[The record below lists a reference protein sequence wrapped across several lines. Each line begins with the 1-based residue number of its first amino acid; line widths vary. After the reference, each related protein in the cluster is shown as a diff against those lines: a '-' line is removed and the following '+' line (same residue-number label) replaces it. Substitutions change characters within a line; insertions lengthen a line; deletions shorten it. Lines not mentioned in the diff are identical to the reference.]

1 VARSWLAKARR
12 DCAVG
17 VETLVL
23 LPIVVAGF
31 LRLVT
36 NPKIFPQPDSIEDA
50 IAFIDAVL
58 ESPGVELRATLDEW
72 PLFRAKL
79 LMLRLSGNLVTD
91 AAIASMVEAL
101 SEHLVTFDRD
111 FSRLLPA
118 RDLTLLN
125 PSD

>member
-1 VARSWLAKARR
+1 
-12 DCAVG
+12 
-17 VETLVL
+17 
-23 LPIVVAGF
+23 
-31 LRLVT
+31 
-36 NPKIFPQPDSIEDA
+36 
-50 IAFIDAVL
+50 
-58 ESPGVELRATLDEW
+58 
-72 PLFRAKL
+72 
-79 LMLRLSGNLVTD
+79 MLRLSGNLVTD

>member
-1 VARSWLAKARR
+1 
-12 DCAVG
+12 
-17 VETLVL
+17 
-23 LPIVVAGF
+23 
-31 LRLVT
+31 VT